1 MAGCGVK
8 IMSCWCTVV
17 LFPVPTL
24 LSAHGESL
32 GTRLCQVFTLVTAHT
47 HCLSVILHTIS
58 SHPALFFDL
67 QNVEEK
73 EEELPVLKSEDIG
86 RVVEGG
92 GGGRGEGGGEGKGEG
107 GGEEGG
113 EGGGRGKGEGGGEKA
128 GGRGGEQRRGGRQ
141 GMRRALSRGGR
152 VEEEEG
158 ESFDLDQ
165 IDTEP
170 TTAHKTSGM
179 TSALCV

>member
-107 GGEEGG
+107 GGEE
-113 EGGGRGKGEGGGEKA
+113 A
-128 GGRGGEQRRGGRQ
+128 GGRGGEQRRGGRE